1 MGCESNQENGTCHL
15 VLASLVFVV
24 SWAVPTWADHK
35 GTLLA
40 TEVTGKE
47 APIGSPGTGI
57 LFRQPS
63 AAIKDEN

>member
-1 MGCESNQENGTCHL
+1 MGCESNPGKWDL
-15 VLASLVFVV
+15 PFVLASVVFVV
-24 SWAVPTWADHK
+24 SWAVPTWTDHE
-35 GTLLA
+35 GTLLV

-47 APIGSPGTGI
+47 GPIGSPGTGI